1 MLGIRNFLTGK
12 QGVGEPPSAARQGAS
27 MPEKRW
33 INAGQYTVRAL
44 WPMDAMKLQF
54 QLASMFGEQ
63 VVIGAFDL
71 MLLAAHADEP
81 QGVDFRGLWGTL
93 RAAAAGTAPMRPGLI
108 RDAVGDTWRAAI
120 KRFYDLMP
128 EEREMRL
135 PEFIAG
141 ARPYLEAI
149 GPMLRAIDADAAMDI
164 IRHMLIVKHAGGSGL
179 YVYDQPCVDDSMIN
193 AMVPDQHLPT
203 LAFAALLFNLRP
215 FMEAG
220 GTTAPSPGPPAGDH
234 KSTAPTQSK
243 RGGTTASS
251 TNTNGRRRS

>member
-1 MLGIRNFLTGK
+1 MLGIRSFLAGR
-12 QGVGEPPSAARQGAS
+12 QGVGEAPSTARSGAV
-27 MPEKRW
+27 MPQKRW
-33 INAGQYTVRAL
+33 IVAGDYTLRAL

-108 RDAVGDTWRAAI
+108 RDAVGDTWKAAI

-128 EEREMRL
+128 EERSMRL
-135 PEFIAG
+135 PEFIGA
-141 ARPYLEAI
+141 ARPYLEAA
-149 GPMLRAIDADAAMDI
+149 GPLLRAIDPDAAMDI
-164 IRHMLIVKHAGGSGL
+164 VRHMLVVKHVGGSGL
-179 YVYDQPCVDDSMIN
+179 YVRDQACTDDSMIN
-193 AMVPDQHLPT
+193 ALVSDEHLPT

-220 GTTAPSPGPPAGDH
+220 GTTAPSPGPPAGDP
-234 KSTAPTQSK
+234 KSTAQTPSR
-243 RGGTTASS
+243 RGGTTGSS
-251 TNTNGRRRS
+251 TNTSGRRK